1 MEAGVRLGID
11 RGADSFVILGGDGG
25 RPDHTY
31 ANYQLLWR
39 LADRGLL
46 GVSVG
51 SRYCVSVVPGGSSL
65 TFPAGMTGGL
75 ALFALGEDAGGICL
89 SGAEYPLSG
98 AVLSPADSLGVSNRL
113 TGAGGR
119 LTLESGCLM
128 VMWEHGEKFFFPS

>member
-11 RGADSFVILGGDGG
+11 RGADAFVILGGDGG

-39 LADRGLL
+39 LADRGMY

-51 SRYCVSVVPGGSSL
+51 KRYCVTVVTGGSSL
-65 TFPAGMTGGL
+65 TFPQGMEGGL
-75 ALFALGEDAGGICL
+75 ALFALGESACGISL

-98 AVLSPADSLGVSNRL
+98 AELFPNDSLGVSNRL
-113 TGAGGR
+113 TGEGST
-119 LTLESGCLM
+119 LTLKSGRLM